1 MWAYVRLY
9 RNLQLAD
16 TLPVE
21 FENVSIDIL
30 IGNDYYLDL
39 ILPERMEIQKGFYL
53 LASRLRWILIGRTQR
68 PNYEDEA
75 HVIMI
80 TSGTWLITDTASIP
94 ECRYLS
100 VKRWRFWESGDNWN
114 SRLSL
119 NLRCGKSPEN
129 FQQHIEDRKQQIPG
143 HMTLEGRISRSSRK

>member
-39 ILPERMEIQKGFYL
+39 ILPERMEIQKDFTYL
-53 LASRLRWILIGRTQR
+53 LLDLGGFSLDGPKDLIMETRRT
-68 PNYEDEA
+68 
-75 HVIMI
+75 
-80 TSGTWLITDTASIP
+80 L
-94 ECRYLS
+94 
-100 VKRWRFWESGDNWN
+100 
-114 SRLSL
+114 
-119 NLRCGKSPEN
+119 
-129 FQQHIEDRKQQIPG
+129 
-143 HMTLEGRISRSSRK
+143 